1 LRLLDAV
8 LKPMTPVVETL
19 APIVGGLADALADL
33 LNAVTDSGVAQIAA
47 LGLGLVGLGKAL
59 KKLPKIGPIAKG
71 LAMLG
76 LGGRGPMGGKG
87 AKGSRGLV
95 QPIIGGFGKPGK
107 AAKKATKNVG
117 GVWKNLGRGAKA
129 GVKKLPGIGWVLT
142 GLDLIPS
149 GVKKAGES
157 LSLLEAGWAGLEKA
171 GSAVAAIVTGNKEAW
186 HNLTHEQVAGQAKA
200 SAELQEMWANE
211 AAAASVYG
219 EKTVEAW
226 KKAGVDINEIGREIR
241 WNQFV
246 DAWYQATGQMLGR
259 TDTIAAGVLSR
270 FSTLGSSIAS
280 TSYGAANKAAG
291 HFSSIG
297 HSASK
302 AASQANSSASN
313 MGSFWSR
320 ITGGIVSDANSM
332 GSRTGSVWNWIMN
345 LANSR
350 MASIG

>member
-1 LRLLDAV
+1 
-8 LKPMTPVVETL
+8 
-19 APIVGGLADALADL
+19 
-33 LNAVTDSGVAQIAA
+33 
-47 LGLGLVGLGKAL
+47 
-59 KKLPKIGPIAKG
+59 
-71 LAMLG
+71 
-76 LGGRGPMGGKG
+76 
-87 AKGSRGLV
+87 
-95 QPIIGGFGKPGK
+95 
-107 AAKKATKNVG
+107 
-117 GVWKNLGRGAKA
+117 A

-186 HNLTHEQVAGQAKA
+186 HNLTHEKVAGQAKA

-297 HSASK
+297 HSAS
-302 AASQANSSASN
+302 N

-350 MASIG
+350 MASIGSSANTWFRNQIPGAARSGAQSTANAFSGLPGWIRSAV